1 MFDMEGIGMEE
12 QRTISVKRRSVSH
25 GKSRESSERG
35 AFRLSFESAAF
46 VISALVLVVAG
57 LAFAIPQGPCQAL
70 RSESASAILVTVQPG
85 DTIWG
90 IARRISGDNADLRSI
105 VDEITELNNLDS
117 AVIRPGQGILVPA
130 QPQQVAGSSRGW
142 PLMGTRHYTVA
153 SIIMSGEALS
163 RYARVLPCRSCPKSR
178 PLHLKCEGS

>member
-1 MFDMEGIGMEE
+1 MFAMEGIGMEE
-12 QRTISVKRRSVSH
+12 QRTISVKRHWVSH

-35 AFRLSFESAAF
+35 TFRLSFESAAF

-130 QPQQVAGSSRGW
+130 QPQQVAG
-142 PLMGTRHYTVA
+142 A
-153 SIIMSGEALS
+153 SWGGL
-163 RYARVLPCRSCPKSR
+163 
-178 PLHLKCEGS
+178 